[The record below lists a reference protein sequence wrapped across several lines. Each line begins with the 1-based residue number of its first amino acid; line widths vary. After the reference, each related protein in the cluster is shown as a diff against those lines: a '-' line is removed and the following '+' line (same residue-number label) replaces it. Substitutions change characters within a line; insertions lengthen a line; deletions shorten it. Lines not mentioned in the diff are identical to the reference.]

1 MFGASFRSF
10 AASTALSRTAIQES
24 TGGKTQ
30 VKLTLFFEPKPSI
43 DCLQENK
50 EWMVNVCFITF
61 VDSWSSFSHDGTDCD
76 CSSRISTWAA
86 AQGENCYVFI
96 YIVCKLHEVVIQSW
110 TPCHSTSHNSDVGV
124 NLMSFMLVFSLFW
137 ELWSLLIWKACWCS
151 SESCRSYGR
160 MIELILWVS
169 VFFTTN
175 YFVNDLWLSDHL
187 EAVYNLN

>member
-76 CSSRISTWAA
+76 CSSRISTWAV
-86 AQGENCYVFI
+86 AQGENCYIFI
-96 YIVCKLHEVVIQSW
+96 YIVCKLHEIVIQSW

-124 NLMSFMLVFSLFW
+124 NLMSFMFFFQSVLGALVIVNLKGMLMQFRELPFLWKNDQTDFVSFCFLYHQLFC
-137 ELWSLLIWKACWCS
+137 EWSLIIWS
-151 SESCRSYGR
+151 SRSS
-160 MIELILWVS
+160 LQS
-169 VFFTTN
+169 
-175 YFVNDLWLSDHL
+175 
-187 EAVYNLN
+187 